1 MLSFLFMPLFIS
13 EIRLKYYIKF
23 MKYDDGEWWTIQADG
38 HNEYLFNTYQQAKA
52 YLKCLRTEVF

>member
-1 MLSFLFMPLFIS
+1 
-13 EIRLKYYIKF
+13 